1 MELKR
6 YLLPLRRWWW
16 LLLAATVVAGL
27 SSFLA
32 TLRQPP
38 IYQALT
44 TLMVGQVF
52 TDPNPST
59 IEFNLSTQ
67 LATTYA
73 EIANR
78 EPLREA
84 TKAALGLPVLP
95 DYQATA
101 QEQGQF
107 IEIAVTDTIP
117 ERAQLVANELANQ
130 LIMRTPTGS
139 GSLEQSRQ
147 EFITKQLDKLQIQIE
162 QTEQEIVD
170 LQEDLGGMDSARQ
183 IADTQ
188 FQITALE
195 TKLTDLQTYYSDL
208 LANTQSG
215 ALNTITI
222 IEPATRPNRPIGPN
236 KGLTIIL
243 AAAIGFSLAAAAA
256 YILDYLDDTVKSTE
270 EIEQLTHASIIGY
283 IAELDGDNVNRLYV
297 SENPRHPVVEAYRS
311 LRTNLEFANVD
322 QPIRTLLISSAD
334 SEDGKTSVA
343 ANLAVV
349 MAQAERKVIL
359 IDSDMR
365 KPNIHNFFG
374 MANDYGLSDIFRG
387 RLSIEDA
394 TKEWN
399 SGKVSVI
406 TAGAPPPNPAELL
419 GSMKMIQILE
429 YLQSQAD
436 IVIVDGPPFIVA
448 DAAVMS
454 AKVDGVLLVI
464 RANFT
469 RQPAIKAMIDQITRA
484 GARVVGVALNRV
496 PRKNAGYYAGSYY
509 SSYYTGDYEEQQE
522 KPRLSFPRRKSP
534 SSKDK
539 SKEDFPPNAKPTKL
553 AETDAASG
561 EGV

>member
-16 LLLAATVVAGL
+16 LLLAAAIVAVL

-52 TDPNPST
+52 TDPNPTSL
-59 IEFNLSTQ
+59 EFNLSQQ
-67 LATTYA
+67 LAANYA

-78 EPLREA
+78 EPIRVA
-84 TKAALGLPVLP
+84 TMQALGLSFLP

-101 QEQGQF
+101 QEEGQF

-117 ERAQLVANELANQ
+117 ERAQAVANELARQ
-130 LIMRTPTGS
+130 LVLRTPTGG
-139 GSLEQSRQ
+139 GSIEQSRQ
-147 EFITKQLDKLQIQIE
+147 EFITKQLDKLQIQIDE
-162 QTEQEIVD
+162 TENEIVQ

-188 FQITALE
+188 FQIIALE
-195 TKLTDLQTYYSDL
+195 TKLSDLQTNYADL

-215 ALNTITI
+215 ALNTISV
-222 IEPATRPNRPIGPN
+222 IEPATRPFKPIGPN
-236 KGLTIIL
+236 KALTIIL

-256 YILDYLDDTVKSTE
+256 YILDYLDNTVKSAE
-270 EIEQLTHASIIGY
+270 EVEQLTHASIIGY
-283 IAELDGDNVNRLYV
+283 IAELDGDNVGRLYV

-311 LRTNLEFANVD
+311 LRTNLEFAGVD
-322 QPIRTLLISSAD
+322 QPIKTLLISSAD

-343 ANLAVV
+343 ANLAVI
-349 MAQAERKVIL
+349 MAQAENKVIL
-359 IDSDMR
+359 IDGDLR
-365 KPNIHNFFG
+365 KPNVHNFFG
-374 MANDYGLSDIFRG
+374 MSNDYGLSDVFRG

-399 SGKVSVI
+399 GGKVSVI
-406 TAGAPPPNPAELL
+406 TAGAPPPNPSELL
-419 GSMKMIQILE
+419 GSKKMIQILE
-429 YLQSQAD
+429 YLESQAD
-436 IVIVDGPPFIVA
+436 VVIIDGPPFLVA
-448 DAAVMS
+448 DAAVLS

-469 RQPAIKAMIDQITRA
+469 HQQAIKAMMDQITRA
-484 GARVVGVALNRV
+484 GARVLGVALNRI
-496 PRKNAGYYAGSYY
+496 PRKSAGYYSGSYY
-509 SSYYTGDYEEQQE
+509 SSYYTRGYEEQIE
-522 KPRLSFPRRKSP
+522 KGPVSLPRRKSP
-534 SSKDK
+534 SGKDK
-539 SKEDFPPNAKPTKL
+539 SKEEFPPNTKRAKL
-553 AETDAASG
+553 ADTDATSG
-561 EGV
+561 DGD